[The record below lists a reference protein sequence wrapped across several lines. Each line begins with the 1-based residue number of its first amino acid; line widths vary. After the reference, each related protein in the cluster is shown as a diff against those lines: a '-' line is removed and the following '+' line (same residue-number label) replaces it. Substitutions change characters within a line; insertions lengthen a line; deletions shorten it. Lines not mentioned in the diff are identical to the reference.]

1 MAEKFRQEL
10 IGIVDGLAILDED
23 QAVNYNLG
31 QLLRLS
37 RGITAGYWREDEF
50 PELFS
55 RLRDILIRAR
65 SFYTGHRWFMRD
77 LRNLRQDLPRGHWWL
92 WIEEL

>member
-10 IGIVDGLAILDED
+10 IGIIDGLAILEED

-31 QLLRLS
+31 QLMRLS
-37 RGITAGYWREDEF
+37 QGIISGYWREDEF
-50 PELFS
+50 PEDFE
-55 RLRDILIRAR
+55 RLRNILVNARA
-65 SFYTGHRWFMRD
+65 FYLGHRWFMRD
-77 LRNLRQDLPRGHWWL
+77 LRSLRQDLPRAHWWL